1 MAALGLGGVEV
12 LGRGQI
18 PGLGRV
24 VDVGLIWIGATGI
37 AGRLVVFVGHFAA
50 LGSLIS
56 RAKHGV
62 LHTSESHE
70 STAVEVVVSEL
81 RELRERWIEYQ
92 SAIAKGPPLSA
103 SKGAVSGYR
112 YDPLHF
118 GPF

>member
-1 MAALGLGGVEV
+1 MAALGLGSVEV
-12 LGRGQI
+12 LGGGQI

-24 VDVGLIWIGATGI
+24 VDVGLIWIEATGI

-50 LGSLIS
+50 PGSAIC

-81 RELRERWIEYQ
+81 RERWIEYQ
-92 SAIAKGPPLSA
+92 SALAKGPPLSA